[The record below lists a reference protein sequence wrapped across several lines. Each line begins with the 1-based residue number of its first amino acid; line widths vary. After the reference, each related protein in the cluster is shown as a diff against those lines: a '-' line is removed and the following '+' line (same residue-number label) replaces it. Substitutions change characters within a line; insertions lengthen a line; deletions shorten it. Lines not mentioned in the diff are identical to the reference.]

1 MLMEIGQVVENFSAI
16 DQRGEKVE
24 LSDLLEGGP
33 VVLFFYPRASSP
45 GWTRES
51 RYFRDLASEFELLDS
66 QPVGISADQFDRQK
80 EFDDANDL
88 GFTLLSDVKS
98 KIARYFGVKRVGPLG
113 IKRQTFV
120 IDVDRKILGV
130 IASETNMKIH
140 ADRAL
145 QILQT
150 KD

>member
-1 MLMEIGQVVENFSAI
+1 MEIGQVVENFSAI
-16 DQRGEKVE
+16 DQHGEKVD
-24 LSDLLEGGP
+24 LTDLLERGR

-51 RYFRDLASEFELLDS
+51 SYFRDLASDFELLDS

-80 EFDDANDL
+80 EFDEANNL
-88 GFTLLSDVKS
+88 GFTLLSDVNS
-98 KIARYFGVKRVGPLG
+98 KIAKYFGVKRIGPLG
-113 IKRQTFV
+113 IKRETFV
-120 IDVDRKILGV
+120 IDIDRKILGV

-145 QILQT
+145 QILKP

>member
-1 MLMEIGQVVENFSAI
+1 
-16 DQRGEKVE
+16 
-24 LSDLLEGGP
+24 
-33 VVLFFYPRASSP
+33 
-45 GWTRES
+45 
-51 RYFRDLASEFELLDS
+51 
-66 QPVGISADQFDRQK
+66 
-80 EFDDANDL
+80 
-88 GFTLLSDVKS
+88 VKS
-98 KIARYFGVKRVGPLG
+98 KISRYFGVKRIGPLG

-150 KD
+150 KN

>member
-1 MLMEIGQVVENFSAI
+1 MLMEIGHVVENFSAI

-51 RYFRDLASEFELLDS
+51 RYFRDLASEFDLLDS

-98 KIARYFGVKRVGPLG
+98 KIARYFGVKRIGPLG

-150 KD
+150 KN

>member
-1 MLMEIGQVVENFSAI
+1 MEIGQVVENFSAI
-16 DQRGEKVE
+16 DQHGEKVD
-24 LSDLLEGGP
+24 LTDLLESGR

-51 RYFRDLASEFELLDS
+51 SYFRDLASEFELLDS

-80 EFDDANDL
+80 EFDEANNL

-98 KIARYFGVKRVGPLG
+98 KIAKYFGVKRIGPLG

-130 IASETNMKIH
+130 IVSETNMKIH

-145 QILQT
+145 QILKT
-150 KD
+150 ND

>member
-1 MLMEIGQVVENFSAI
+1 MEIGQVVENFSSI

-51 RYFRDLASEFELLDS
+51 RYFRDLASEFELLNS

-80 EFDDANDL
+80 EFDEANDL

-98 KIARYFGVKRVGPLG
+98 KISRYFGVKRIGPLG

-150 KD
+150 KN

>member
-1 MLMEIGQVVENFSAI
+1 MEIGQVVENFSAI

-24 LSDLLEGGP
+24 LSDLLEDGP

>member
-1 MLMEIGQVVENFSAI
+1 
-16 DQRGEKVE
+16 
-24 LSDLLEGGP
+24 
-33 VVLFFYPRASSP
+33 
-45 GWTRES
+45 
-51 RYFRDLASEFELLDS
+51 
-66 QPVGISADQFDRQK
+66 VGISADQFDRQK
-80 EFDDANDL
+80 EFDEANNL
-88 GFTLLSDVKS
+88 GFTLLSDVNS
-98 KIARYFGVKRVGPLG
+98 KIAKYFGVKRIGPLG

-145 QILQT
+145 QILKP

>member
-1 MLMEIGQVVENFSAI
+1 MEIGQVVENFSAI

-51 RYFRDLASEFELLDS
+51 RYFRDLASEFELLNS

-80 EFDDANDL
+80 EFDEANDL

-98 KIARYFGVKRVGPLG
+98 KISRYFGVKRIGPLG

-150 KD
+150 KN